1 MCALLKNPNEARF
14 KLCNDVATTAASQVC
29 VCLCVVDLLFVR
41 QLFFELLYH
50 IRTRELVIIMAQ
62 AKHMNNKLKLEHEL
76 EL

>member
-1 MCALLKNPNEARF
+1 MMLPQQLQVKCVFVFVR
-14 KLCNDVATTAASQVC
+14 VC
-29 VCLCVVDLLFVR
+29 VFVCVVDLLFVR
-41 QLFFELLYH
+41 QLFFELLYY

>member
-1 MCALLKNPNEARF
+1 MMLPQQLQVKCVFVHIR
-14 KLCNDVATTAASQVC
+14 VC
-29 VCLCVVDLLFVR
+29 VFVCVVDLLFVR